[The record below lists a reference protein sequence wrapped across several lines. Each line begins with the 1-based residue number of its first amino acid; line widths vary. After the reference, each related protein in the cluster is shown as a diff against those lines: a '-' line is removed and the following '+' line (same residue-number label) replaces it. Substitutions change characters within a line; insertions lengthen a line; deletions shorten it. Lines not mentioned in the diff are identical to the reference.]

1 VCNNIVV
8 GRKYELKRRAERQE
22 ETRRRIVDAAIDL
35 HRTKGPGRT
44 TISDIARRA
53 GVQRH
58 TFYRHFP
65 DERSLGLA
73 CSGLHMERN
82 PPPDADTWLTIP
94 DPCERRRHGL
104 DELYAWYAENEEMFA
119 SVLRDAELY
128 PLVGELFVL
137 RAGEAMA
144 RVRAV
149 IAEGLSDDRRVQ
161 AAVDLALDFHAWR
174 RLARSGLSPGE
185 AAETMA
191 EALRCL

>member
-35 HRTKGPGRT
+35 HRTKGPART
-44 TISDIARRA
+44 TVTDIARRA

-82 PPPDADTWLTIP
+82 PPPDADTWLTIA
-94 DPCERRRHGL
+94 DPCERRPHGL
-104 DELYAWYAENEEMFA
+104 AELYAWYAENEEMFA
-119 SVLRDAELY
+119 SVLRDAEVD

-144 RVRAV
+144 RARAV
-149 IAEGLSDDRRVQ
+149 IAQGLADDRRVQ

-174 RLARSGLSPGE
+174 RLARSGLSPDE

-191 EALRCL
+191 EALRCV